1 MRISARTEYAVLA
14 LMKLADNP
22 ERRPMQAREIA
33 TDAGIPKAFLDQLL
47 LDLRRANIVRSI
59 RGPGGGYVLA
69 RSPESLPLRDAIAA
83 VEGGALCTPCGIKT
97 ADGAPCSRAGACAL
111 REVWQAVDE
120 ATDQILSSTTLASLI
135 DRQRQILGQTMYY
148 I

>member
-14 LMKLADNP
+14 LMQLADNP

-33 TDAGIPKAFLDQLL
+33 TAAGVPKAFLDQLL

-69 RSPESLPLRDAIAA
+69 RTPESILLREAIAA

-97 ADGAPCSRAGACAL
+97 SDGTPCSRAGACAL
-111 REVWQAVDE
+111 GEVWKAVDE
-120 ATDQILSSTTLASLI
+120 ATDQILSATTLASLVE
-135 DRQRQILGQTMYY
+135 RQRQILGQTMYY

>member
-14 LMKLADNP
+14 MMELAAHADGQ
-22 ERRPMQAREIA
+22 PMQARDIA
-33 TDAGIPKAFLDQLL
+33 AGAGVPKAFLDQLL
-47 LDLRRANIVRSI
+47 LDLRRAGLVRSI

-69 RSPESLPLRDAIAA
+69 RPPASILLRDAIAA
-83 VEGGALCTPCGIKT
+83 VEGGALCTPCGIKSS
-97 ADGAPCSRAGACAL
+97 DGAPCTRAAYCAL

-120 ATDQILSSTTLASLI
+120 ATDRILSSTTLAMLLE
-135 DRQRQILGQTMYY
+135 RQQQLMGRTMYY